1 MRAEQAPRPSDLVIA
16 IVDDEPLIQAT
27 LVSYFENAGFRVRS
41 ADTADGLRRLMAREK
56 IDFVLL
62 DIRLP
67 DGDGL
72 SLMRDIRA
80 ESDVPV
86 ILVTGRTEEADRI
99 IGLELGADDYITKP
113 FSPREVLAR
122 VNTVLRRTRAPR
134 EEGRSKRL
142 RHFAGWC
149 LDFEE
154 HRLTSPAGE
163 PVRLTVAEFDL
174 LSALVRHPGRIMSR
188 NDLLDVMSSRE
199 WDPNDRTV
207 DVLVGRLRRKI
218 EADPGRPQM
227 IVTEY
232 GLGYVFAEKVA

>member
-1 MRAEQAPRPSDLVIA
+1 MRLELVTRPSDLVIA

-27 LVSYFENAGFRVRS
+27 LVSYFESAGFNVRA
-41 ADTADGLRRLMAREK
+41 ADTADGLRRLLTREK

-80 ESDVPV
+80 ESDIPV

-99 IGLELGADDYITKP
+99 IGLELGADDYVTKP

-122 VNTVLRRTRAPR
+122 VNTVLRRTHGGR
-134 EEGRSKRL
+134 EGTRVKRM
-142 RHFAGWC
+142 RWFAGWC
-149 LDFEE
+149 LDLEE
-154 HRLTSPAGE
+154 HRLTSPTGE
-163 PVRLTVAEFDL
+163 PVRLTAAEFEL

-207 DVLVGRLRRKI
+207 DVLIGRLRRKI
-218 EADPGRPQM
+218 EVDPGKPQM

>member
-1 MRAEQAPRPSDLVIA
+1 MRNVEPLRSSDVVIA
-16 IVDDEPLIQAT
+16 IVDDEPLIQST
-27 LVSYFENAGFRVRS
+27 LVTYFENAGFAVRS
-41 ADTADGLRRLMAREK
+41 AETADELRRLMARER

-80 ESDVPV
+80 DSDVPV
-86 ILVTGRTEEADRI
+86 ILITSRAEEADRI
-99 IGLELGADDYITKP
+99 IGLELGADDYVTKP

-122 VNTVLRRTRAPR
+122 VKTVLRRTRAVADPAHD
-134 EEGRSKRL
+134 KRL
-142 RHFAGWC
+142 RRFAGWS
-149 LDFEE
+149 LDLET
-154 HRLTSPAGE
+154 HRLTAPSGE
-163 PVRLTVAEFDL
+163 TMRLTSAEFEL
-174 LSALVRHPGRIMSR
+174 LAALVRHPGRIMSR
-188 NDLLDVMSSRE
+188 NDLLDVMSNRE

-218 EADPGRPQM
+218 EADPAKPQ
-227 IVTEY
+227 IILTEY

>member
-1 MRAEQAPRPSDLVIA
+1 MRNVGALRSSDVVIA
-16 IVDDEPLIQAT
+16 IVDDEPLIQST
-27 LVSYFENAGFRVRS
+27 LVTYFENAGFAVRS
-41 ADTADGLRRLMAREK
+41 AETADQARRLMARER

-72 SLMRDIRA
+72 TLMRDIRA

-86 ILVTGRTEEADRI
+86 ILITSRAEEADRI
-99 IGLELGADDYITKP
+99 IGLELGADDYVTKP

-122 VNTVLRRTRAPR
+122 VKTVLRRTRAVADR
-134 EEGRSKRL
+134 GQGKQL
-142 RHFAGWC
+142 RRFAGWC
-149 LDFEE
+149 LDLEN
-154 HRLTSPAGE
+154 HRLTSPSGE
-163 PVRLTVAEFDL
+163 SMRLTSAEFEL
-174 LSALVRHPGRIMSR
+174 LAALVRHPGRIMSR
-188 NDLLDVMSSRE
+188 NDLLDVMSNRE

-218 EADPGRPQM
+218 EADPGKPQ
-227 IVTEY
+227 IILTEY

>member
-1 MRAEQAPRPSDLVIA
+1 MRLETIVKPCDITIA
-16 IVDDEPLIQAT
+16 IVDDEPIIQAT
-27 LVSYFENAGFRVRS
+27 LTSYFAGAGFSVRA
-41 ADTADGLRRLMAREK
+41 ADTADGLRQLMAREA
-56 IDFVLL
+56 IDFILL

-72 SLMRDIRA
+72 ALMRDIRA

-86 ILVTGRTEEADRI
+86 ILVTGCADEADRI
-99 IGLELGADDYITKP
+99 IGLEFGADDYVTKP

-122 VNTVLRRTRAPR
+122 VNTVLRRTRAAPR
-134 EEGRSKRL
+134 EARTVKR

-149 LDFEE
+149 LDIEN
-154 HRLTSPAGE
+154 HRLTAPSGE
-163 PVRLTVAEFDL
+163 TVRLTVAEFEIL
-174 LSALVRHPGRIMSR
+174 AALVRYPGRVMSR
-188 NDLLDVMSSRE
+188 NDLLDVMNGRC
-199 WDPNDRTV
+199 DCNDRTV

-218 EADPGRPQM
+218 EADPGKPRF

>member
-1 MRAEQAPRPSDLVIA
+1 MIA
-16 IVDDEPLIQAT
+16 VVDDEPLIQST
-27 LVSYFENAGFRVRS
+27 LVNYFENAGFAVRG
-41 ADTADGLRRLMAREK
+41 AETAEQMRRLMARER

-72 SLMRDIRA
+72 ALMRDIRA

-86 ILVTGRTEEADRI
+86 ILITSRAEEADRI
-99 IGLELGADDYITKP
+99 IGLELGADDYVTKP

-122 VNTVLRRTRAPR
+122 VKTVLRRTRAAADP
-134 EEGRSKRL
+134 GRHKRL
-142 RHFAGWC
+142 RRFAGWC
-149 LDFEE
+149 LDLET
-154 HRLTSPAGE
+154 HRLTSPTGE
-163 PVRLTVAEFDL
+163 TTRLTSAEFEL
-174 LSALVRHPGRIMSR
+174 LALLVRHPGRIMSR
-188 NDLLDVMSSRE
+188 NDLLDVMSNRE

-218 EADPGRPQM
+218 EADPAKPQ
-227 IVTEY
+227 IILTEY

>member
-1 MRAEQAPRPSDLVIA
+1 MRPEQVTRPSDVVIA

-27 LVSYFENAGFRVRS
+27 LVGYFANAGFQVRA

-80 ESDVPV
+80 ESDIPV

-99 IGLELGADDYITKP
+99 IGLELGADDYVTKP

-122 VNTVLRRTRAPR
+122 VNTVLRRTRGG
-134 EEGRSKRL
+134 EGAGKRI
-142 RHFAGWC
+142 RWFAGWC
-149 LDFEE
+149 LDLEE
-154 HRLTSPAGE
+154 HRLTSPSGE
-163 PVRLTVAEFDL
+163 TVRLTAAEFDL

-207 DVLVGRLRRKI
+207 DVLIGRLRRKI
-218 EADPGRPQM
+218 EADPGKPQM

>member
-1 MRAEQAPRPSDLVIA
+1 MRHEEPLRSSDVVVA
-16 IVDDEPLIQAT
+16 IVDDEVLIQRT
-27 LVSYFENAGFRVRS
+27 LVSYFENAGFTVRS
-41 ADTADGLRRLMAREK
+41 ADTASQLRQLMARER

-72 SLMRDIRA
+72 ALMRDIRA

-86 ILVTGRTEEADRI
+86 ILITSRAEEADRI
-99 IGLELGADDYITKP
+99 IGLELGADDYVTKP

-122 VNTVLRRTRAPR
+122 VRTVLRRTRGFADPAR
-134 EEGRSKRL
+134 GKRL
-142 RHFAGWC
+142 RRFAGWC
-149 LDFEE
+149 LDLEN
-154 HRLTSPAGE
+154 HRLTSPSGE
-163 PVRLTVAEFDL
+163 TMRLTSAEFEL
-174 LSALVRHPGRIMSR
+174 LAALVRHPGRIMSR
-188 NDLLDVMSSRE
+188 NDLLDVMSNRE

-218 EADPGRPQM
+218 ESDPSRPQ
-227 IVTEY
+227 IILTEY

>member
-1 MRAEQAPRPSDLVIA
+1 MRAEQAPRPDELVIA

-27 LVSYFENAGFRVRS
+27 LVSYFENAGFQVRA

-99 IGLELGADDYITKP
+99 IGLELGADDYVTKP

-122 VNTVLRRTRAPR
+122 VNTVLRRTRMSR
-134 EEGRSKRL
+134 DEGAGRRL
-142 RHFAGWC
+142 RRFAGWC
-149 LDFEE
+149 LDLDE

-163 PVRLTVAEFDL
+163 PVRLTAAEFEL
-174 LSALVRHPGRIMSR
+174 LAALVRHPGRILSR